1 METSRVTRITP
12 EIWAKLEQG
21 RPTGVRLMA
30 IRPQPE
36 LTDRLLCAIDS
47 EGRRHL
53 LLLMYDHDQPLRDR
67 ESRGLAVETRELGV
81 HGEETRRYLDIE
93 CNDPAGYASLDIM
106 GFEIAE
112 GLARETQNAVPHEL
126 VRRLLAKWRRF
137 WGHPPRAVMSR
148 DELVGLF
155 AELWFLS
162 VWLVARVGTSEAS
175 QRWKGPFGGRHD
187 FEWRRRSVEVKA
199 TTSTRG
205 RIHTINGLDQLV
217 PPEGGELFLFSM
229 RLREEAGATN
239 TLPTVVASARKLLE
253 GDAESLDHFE
263 SGLARVGY
271 SPAHDDDYAKI
282 PLRIIDE
289 RLFAVRDDFPKLT
302 AESFYGGVPPRIERI
317 QYEINLASLDEL
329 CLAHSSSEASLMW
342 WT

>member
-1 METSRVTRITP
+1 METSRVTRIAP

-21 RPTGVRLMA
+21 RPTGVRLTA

-36 LTDRLLCAIDS
+36 LTDRILCAIDS

-93 CNDPAGYASLDIM
+93 CNDPAGYASLDII
-106 GFEIAE
+106 GSELAE
-112 GLARETQNAVPHEL
+112 GLARETQNVVPHEL

-137 WGHPPRAVMSR
+137 WGHPPRALMSR

-162 VWLVARVGTSEAS
+162 IWLVARVGTSEAS
-175 QRWKGPFGGRHD
+175 QRWKGPFGARHD
-187 FEWRRRSVEVKA
+187 FEWHRRSVEVKA
-199 TTSTRG
+199 TTSARG
-205 RIHTINGLDQLV
+205 RIHTINGLDQLL
-217 PPEGGELFLFSM
+217 PPEKGELFLFSM
-229 RLREEAGATN
+229 RLREESGATN
-239 TLPTVVASARKLLE
+239 TLPMVVATTRKLLE
-253 GDAESLDHFE
+253 NDPESLDRLE
-263 SGLARVGY
+263 SGLARAGY
-271 SPAHDDDYAKI
+271 SPAHEDEYAKT
-282 PLRIIDE
+282 PFRIIDE
-289 RLFAVRDDFPKLT
+289 ELFSVRGHFPMLT
-302 AESFYGGVPPRIERI
+302 AQSLRDGVPPRIERI
-317 QYEINLASLDEL
+317 QYEINLTGLDDL
-329 CLAHSSSEASLMW
+329 CVARSSSEASLAW